1 MKSKRRMAREWKR
14 AQKIHQEIPLAKS
27 VTMETVLDRMESSET
42 PKERKEAELQ
52 YRKLAKRER
61 RTQGSRDLSIAIGP
75 VTPME
80 PIGNT
85 FYDKPYEKP
94 KKMLEDWESLHAYP
108 ALTTLPD
115 PNPKTQVPPPAR
127 SWWQWWS

>member
-1 MKSKRRMAREWKR
+1 
-14 AQKIHQEIPLAKS
+14 
-27 VTMETVLDRMESSET
+27 METVLDRMESSET

-52 YRKLAKRER
+52 YRRLAKRER
-61 RTQGSRDLSIAIGP
+61 KTQGSRDLSITIGP
-75 VTPME
+75 MT

-94 KKMLEDWESLHAYP
+94 KKVVDEWEPLHAYP
-108 ALTTLPD
+108 SFSTPPPPSTTLD
-115 PNPKTQVPPPAR
+115 PPPAR